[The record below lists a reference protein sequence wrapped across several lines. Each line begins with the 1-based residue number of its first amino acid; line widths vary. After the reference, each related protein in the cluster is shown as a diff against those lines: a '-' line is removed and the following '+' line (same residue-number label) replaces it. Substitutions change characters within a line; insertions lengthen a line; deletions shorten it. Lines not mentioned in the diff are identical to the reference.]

1 MMENMTEKL
10 KDLGKKAKEFV
21 EENKELVLMIAGAIA
36 ALAAICAVVK
46 LLRRKK

>member
-1 MMENMTEKL
+1 MDNMIDTM

-21 EENKELVLMIAGAIA
+21 EENKELVLIIAGAIA
-36 ALAAICAVVK
+36 AVAAICAVVA